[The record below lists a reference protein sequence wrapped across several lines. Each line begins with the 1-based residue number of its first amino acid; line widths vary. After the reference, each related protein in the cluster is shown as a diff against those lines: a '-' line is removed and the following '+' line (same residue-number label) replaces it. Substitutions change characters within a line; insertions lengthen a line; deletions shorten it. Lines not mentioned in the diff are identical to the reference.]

1 MVGNNTNDQLALK
14 QADLGILTVQQGEDL
29 PEQLYTSADYV
40 ISSIVDVLKI
50 IKKERFLC

>member
-50 IKKERFLC
+50 IKKEI